1 MRLHS
6 IRLINQINN
15 HEIKEKTLLK
25 YEEHLWNR
33 FEALHERYRRQ
44 YNYLSNL
51 KTIFTKYRAGISD
64 FSKSNLNIVKAKYQL
79 EESNNSQN
87 DALLSLVSNIS
98 KQGEAF
104 DYFEKAMPGYI
115 IQKLDSI
122 LDPVYYEEKDKYNN
136 LKKAYSNYIYAQ
148 NSVEKAKKTFYNSA
162 SAAENQLRVVI
173 KTKEID
179 VSQANIETLNKLE
192 SKKNDLINEAKNY
205 ENKYILE
212 IQNANKLRIDFNQ
225 KQNDILQFY
234 EKRDENSGEE
244 IKIMLM
250 LFVAELKKDIQIIT
264 NNIQDFEENIKKID
278 IKKDINE
285 FIELNKGTVKP
296 DEEIIF
302 YPYEPITKI
311 TETKES
317 EEFKYNVM
325 REMKLNFNGIFPD
338 FNQEF
343 EDKKSELR
351 KMTVNFFKTNV
362 KFNEQEKLLEYL
374 KEKKFRDYFLINLSK
389 QRTQG
394 RYARKEEIINNLKEV
409 LNLILEIAEKEKDYE
424 SGKNCIILS
433 QTYYIED
440 KNDKNKK
447 IYLIESIQDN
457 NWLKSINFW
466 NGIIDLMI
474 KKEIEKNYKI
484 NKNND
489 ENEQKKISSN
499 AGFSQLLSYSNNMV
513 EFKIDKDIIKHIIDK
528 FAIKYNI
535 EKNLVEAIYANSGIT
550 GEIDINAY
558 DPNEDLIEDEKKDIK
573 IDEMKNEENIK
584 EDIKNEKNNEE
595 NNSDK
600 NKLDYVILDNEEK
613 KDEGNIDEGKGNVN
627 DENI

>member
-1 MRLHS
+1 MENK
-6 IRLINQINN
+6 IQQINN
-15 HEIKEKTLLK
+15 QEIKEKPLLK
-25 YEEHLWNR
+25 YEDHLWNR

-51 KTIFTKYRAGISD
+51 KTIFTKYRSGISD

-79 EESNNSQN
+79 EETNNSQN

-104 DYFEKAMPGYI
+104 DYFEKAIPGYI

-136 LKKAYSNYIYAQ
+136 LKKAYNNYIYAQ

-264 NNIQDFEENIKKID
+264 TNIQDFEENIKKID

-285 FIELNKGTVKP
+285 FVDLNKGTVKP

-302 YPYEPITKI
+302 YPYDPITKI

-374 KEKKFRDYFLINLSK
+374 KEKQFRDYFLINLSK

-394 RYARKEEIINNLKEV
+394 RYARKEEIMNNLKEV

-474 KKEIEKNYKI
+474 KKEIEKNNKI

-535 EKNLVEAIYANSGIT
+535 EKNLVETIYANSGIT

-584 EDIKNEKNNEE
+584 EDIKNEKNNSEQ

-600 NKLDYVILDNEEK
+600 IKMDYVILDNEEK
-613 KDEGNIDEGKGNVN
+613 KDEGNIDEGKGNVK
-627 DENI
+627 EGNI

>member
-1 MRLHS
+1 MENKIH
-6 IRLINQINN
+6 QINN
-15 HEIKEKTLLK
+15 QEIKEKTLLK

-51 KTIFTKYRAGISD
+51 KTIFTKYRSGISD

-136 LKKAYSNYIYAQ
+136 LKKAYNNYIYAQ

-179 VSQANIETLNKLE
+179 VSQANIETLNRLE

-205 ENKYILE
+205 ENKYISE

-264 NNIQDFEENIKKID
+264 TNIQDFEENIKKID

-285 FIELNKGTVKP
+285 FVELNKGTVKP

-302 YPYEPITKI
+302 DPYEPITKI

-317 EEFKYNVM
+317 EDFKYNVM

-374 KEKKFRDYFLINLSK
+374 KEKQFRDYFLINLSK

-474 KKEIEKNYKI
+474 KKEIEKNNKI

-528 FAIKYNI
+528 FAIKYDI
-535 EKNLVEAIYANSGIT
+535 EKNLVEAIYANTGIT

-584 EDIKNEKNNEE
+584 EDIKNEKNNSEE

-600 NKLDYVILDNEEK
+600 NKSDYVISDNEEK
-613 KDEGNIDEGKGNVN
+613 KDEGNIDEGKGNVK
-627 DENI
+627 EGNI

>member
-1 MRLHS
+1 MENKIH
-6 IRLINQINN
+6 QINN
-15 HEIKEKTLLK
+15 QEIKEKTLLK

-51 KTIFTKYRAGISD
+51 KTIFTKYRSGISD

-136 LKKAYSNYIYAQ
+136 LKKAYNNYIYAQ

-162 SAAENQLRVVI
+162 SAAENQLRAVV

-179 VSQANIETLNKLE
+179 VSQANMETLNKLE
-192 SKKNDLINEAKNY
+192 NKKNDLMNEAKNY
-205 ENKYILE
+205 ENKYVSE

-225 KQNDILQFY
+225 KQNNILQFY
-234 EKRDENSGEE
+234 EKRDNDSGEE
-244 IKIMLM
+244 IKTILM
-250 LFVAELKKDIQIIT
+250 LYVAELKKDLQIII
-264 NNIQDFEENIKKID
+264 NNIYEFEESIKKMD
-278 IKKDINE
+278 IKKDINQ
-285 FIELNKGTVKP
+285 FIETNKGTMKP

-302 YPYEPITKI
+302 CPYEPITKS

-325 REMKLNFNGIFPD
+325 REMKLHFSGIYPD

-343 EDKKSELR
+343 EDKKNELR

-362 KFNEQEKLLEYL
+362 TFNEQEKLLEYL
-374 KEKKFRDYFLINLSK
+374 KQKEFRDYFLINLSK

-409 LNLILEIAEKEKDYE
+409 LTLILDIAEKEKDFE
-424 SGKNCIILS
+424 AGKNCIILS

-447 IYLIESIQDN
+447 VYLMESIEN
-457 NWLKSINFW
+457 NQWLKSIDFW
-466 NGIIDLMI
+466 NGIIDLMT
-474 KKEIEKNYKI
+474 KKEIEKNKKI
-484 NKNND
+484 NKNT
-489 ENEQKKISSN
+489 ENNEKEQKKIMSN
-499 AGFSQLLSYSNNMV
+499 AGFSQLLSYANNMV
-513 EFKIDKDIIKHIIDK
+513 EFNIDKETIKRVIDK
-528 FAIKYNI
+528 FAIKYEI

-550 GEIDINAY
+550 GEIDVNAY
-558 DPNEDLIEDEKKDIK
+558 NPEEDKIEENKNDNEKIEPKEEEEKKEIK
-573 IDEMKNEENIK
+573 DEVKDDMGEEV
-584 EDIKNEKNNEE
+584 KNNEE
-595 NNSDK
+595 NN
-600 NKLDYVILDNEEK
+600 N
-613 KDEGNIDEGKGNVN
+613 
-627 DENI
+627 

>member
-1 MRLHS
+1 MENK
-6 IRLINQINN
+6 IQQINN

-474 KKEIEKNYKI
+474 KKEIEKNFKI

-558 DPNEDLIEDEKKDIK
+558 DPNEDLIEDKKKDIK

-584 EDIKNEKNNEE
+584 EDIKNEKNNNEE
-595 NNSDK
+595 KNSDK
-600 NKLDYVILDNEEK
+600 IKLDYVILDNEEK

>member
-1 MRLHS
+1 MENK
-6 IRLINQINN
+6 IQQINN
-15 HEIKEKTLLK
+15 QEIKEKPLLK
-25 YEEHLWNR
+25 YEDHLWNR

-51 KTIFTKYRAGISD
+51 KTIFTKYRSGISD

-79 EESNNSQN
+79 EETNNSQN

-104 DYFEKAMPGYI
+104 DYFEKAIPGYI

-136 LKKAYSNYIYAQ
+136 LKKAYNNYIYAQ

-264 NNIQDFEENIKKID
+264 TNIQDFEENIKKID

-285 FIELNKGTVKP
+285 FVDLNKGTVKP

-302 YPYEPITKI
+302 YPYDPITKI

-374 KEKKFRDYFLINLSK
+374 KEKQFRDYFLINLSK

-394 RYARKEEIINNLKEV
+394 RYARKEEIMNNLKEV
-409 LNLILEIAEKEKDYE
+409 LNLILENDEKEKDYE

-474 KKEIEKNYKI
+474 KKEIEKNNKI

-535 EKNLVEAIYANSGIT
+535 EKNLVETIYANSGIT

-584 EDIKNEKNNEE
+584 EGIKNEKNNSEQ

-600 NKLDYVILDNEEK
+600 IKMDYVILDNEEK
-613 KDEGNIDEGKGNVN
+613 KDEGNIDEEKGNVN
-627 DENI
+627 EGNI

>member
-1 MRLHS
+1 MENK
-6 IRLINQINN
+6 IQQINN

-104 DYFEKAMPGYI
+104 DYFEKAIPGYI

-250 LFVAELKKDIQIIT
+250 LFVAELKKDIQIMT

-374 KEKKFRDYFLINLSK
+374 KKKQFRDYFLINLSK

>member
-1 MRLHS
+1 MENK
-6 IRLINQINN
+6 IQQINN

-550 GEIDINAY
+550 GEIDNNAY

>member
-1 MRLHS
+1 MENK
-6 IRLINQINN
+6 IQQINN

-104 DYFEKAMPGYI
+104 DYFEKAIPGYI

-550 GEIDINAY
+550 GEIDNNAY

>member
-1 MRLHS
+1 MENK
-6 IRLINQINN
+6 IQQINN

-325 REMKLNFNGIFPD
+325 REMKLHFSGIYPD

-343 EDKKSELR
+343 EDKKNELR

-362 KFNEQEKLLEYL
+362 TFNEQEKLLEYL
-374 KEKKFRDYFLINLSK
+374 KQKEFRDYFLINLSK

>member
-1 MRLHS
+1 MENK
-6 IRLINQINN
+6 IQQINN

-79 EESNNSQN
+79 EETNNSQN

-513 EFKIDKDIIKHIIDK
+513 EFKIDKDIIKHVIDK

>member
-1 MRLHS
+1 MENK
-6 IRLINQINN
+6 IQQINN

-104 DYFEKAMPGYI
+104 DYFEKAIPGYI

-513 EFKIDKDIIKHIIDK
+513 EFKIDKDIIKHVIDK

-558 DPNEDLIEDEKKDIK
+558 DPNEDLIEDKKKDIK
-573 IDEMKNEENIK
+573 IDEMKNKENIK

>member
-1 MRLHS
+1 MEDK
-6 IRLINQINN
+6 IDKNQTTKNN
-15 HEIKEKTLLK
+15 IKKETETLKFEDNLWDL
-25 YEEHLWNR
+25 YEG
-33 FEALHERYRRQ
+33 LHERYRRQ

-104 DYFEKAMPGYI
+104 DYFEKAIPGYI

>member
-1 MRLHS
+1 METK
-6 IRLINQINN
+6 IQQINN
-15 HEIKEKTLLK
+15 QEIKEKPLLK
-25 YEEHLWNR
+25 YEDHLWNR

-51 KTIFTKYRAGISD
+51 KTIFTKYRSGISD

-136 LKKAYSNYIYAQ
+136 LKKAYNNYIYAQ

-264 NNIQDFEENIKKID
+264 TNIQDFEENIKKID

-285 FIELNKGTVKP
+285 FVDLNKGTVKP

-302 YPYEPITKI
+302 YPYDPITKI

-374 KEKKFRDYFLINLSK
+374 KEKQFRDYFLINLSK

-394 RYARKEEIINNLKEV
+394 RYARKEEIMNNLKEV

-474 KKEIEKNYKI
+474 KKEIEKNNKI

-535 EKNLVEAIYANSGIT
+535 EKNLVETIYANSGIT

-558 DPNEDLIEDEKKDIK
+558 DPNEDLIEDEKKDDK

-584 EDIKNEKNNEE
+584 EDIKNEKNNSEQ

-600 NKLDYVILDNEEK
+600 IKMDYVILDNEEK
-613 KDEGNIDEGKGNVN
+613 KDEGNIDEEK
-627 DENI
+627 

>member
-1 MRLHS
+1 MENK
-6 IRLINQINN
+6 IQQINN

>member
-1 MRLHS
+1 MENK
-6 IRLINQINN
+6 IQQINN

-104 DYFEKAMPGYI
+104 DYFEKAIPGYI

>member
-1 MRLHS
+1 MENK
-6 IRLINQINN
+6 IQQINN

-474 KKEIEKNYKI
+474 KKEIEKNFKI

>member
-1 MRLHS
+1 MENK
-6 IRLINQINN
+6 IQQINN
-15 HEIKEKTLLK
+15 QEIKEKPLLK
-25 YEEHLWNR
+25 YEDHLWNR

-51 KTIFTKYRAGISD
+51 KTIFTKYRSGISD

-79 EESNNSQN
+79 EETNNSQN

-104 DYFEKAMPGYI
+104 DYFEKAIPGYI

-122 LDPVYYEEKDKYNN
+122 LDPVYYEEKDKYKYNN
-136 LKKAYSNYIYAQ
+136 LKKAYNNYIYAQ

-205 ENKYILE
+205 ENKYISE

-264 NNIQDFEENIKKID
+264 TNIQDFEENIKKID

-285 FIELNKGTVKP
+285 FVDLNKGTVKP

-302 YPYEPITKI
+302 YPYDPITKI

-374 KEKKFRDYFLINLSK
+374 KEKQFRDYFLINLSK

-394 RYARKEEIINNLKEV
+394 RYARKEEIMNNLKEV

-474 KKEIEKNYKI
+474 KKEIEKNNKI

-535 EKNLVEAIYANSGIT
+535 EKNLVETIYANSGIT

-584 EDIKNEKNNEE
+584 EDIKNEKNNSEQ

-600 NKLDYVILDNEEK
+600 IKMDYVILDNEEK
-613 KDEGNIDEGKGNVN
+613 KDEGNIDEEKGNVN
-627 DENI
+627 EGNI

>member
-1 MRLHS
+1 MENKIH
-6 IRLINQINN
+6 QINN
-15 HEIKEKTLLK
+15 QEIKEKTLLK

-51 KTIFTKYRAGISD
+51 KTIFTKYRSGISD

-136 LKKAYSNYIYAQ
+136 LKKAYNNYIYAQ

-179 VSQANIETLNKLE
+179 VSQANIETLNRLE

-205 ENKYILE
+205 ENKYISE

-264 NNIQDFEENIKKID
+264 TNIQDFEENIKKID

-285 FIELNKGTVKP
+285 FVELNKGTVKP

-302 YPYEPITKI
+302 DPYEPITKI

-317 EEFKYNVM
+317 EDFKYNVM

-374 KEKKFRDYFLINLSK
+374 KEKQFRDYFLINLSK

-474 KKEIEKNYKI
+474 KKEIEKNNKI

-528 FAIKYNI
+528 FAIKYDI
-535 EKNLVEAIYANSGIT
+535 EKNLVEAIYANTGIT

-584 EDIKNEKNNEE
+584 EDIKNEKNNSEE

-600 NKLDYVILDNEEK
+600 NKSDYVILDNEEK
-613 KDEGNIDEGKGNVN
+613 KDEGNIDEGKGNVK
-627 DENI
+627 EGNI

>member
-1 MRLHS
+1 MENK
-6 IRLINQINN
+6 IQQINN

-325 REMKLNFNGIFPD
+325 REMKLHFSGIYPD

-343 EDKKSELR
+343 EDKKNELR

-362 KFNEQEKLLEYL
+362 TFNEQEKLLEYL
-374 KEKKFRDYFLINLSK
+374 KQKEFRDYFLINLSK

-550 GEIDINAY
+550 GEIDNNAY

>member
-1 MRLHS
+1 MENK
-6 IRLINQINN
+6 IQQINN

-104 DYFEKAMPGYI
+104 DYFEKAIPGYI

-474 KKEIEKNYKI
+474 KKEIEKNFKI

>member
-1 MRLHS
+1 MENK
-6 IRLINQINN
+6 IQQINN
-15 HEIKEKTLLK
+15 QEIKEKPLLK
-25 YEEHLWNR
+25 YEDHLWNR

-51 KTIFTKYRAGISD
+51 KTIFTKYRSGISD

-79 EESNNSQN
+79 EETNNSQN

-104 DYFEKAMPGYI
+104 DYFEKAIPGYI

-136 LKKAYSNYIYAQ
+136 LKKAYNNYIYAQ

-264 NNIQDFEENIKKID
+264 TNIQDFEENIKKID

-285 FIELNKGTVKP
+285 FVDLNKGTVKP

-302 YPYEPITKI
+302 YPYDPITKI

-374 KEKKFRDYFLINLSK
+374 KEKQFRDYFLINLSK

-394 RYARKEEIINNLKEV
+394 RYARKEEIMNNLKEV

-474 KKEIEKNYKI
+474 KKEIEKNNKI

-535 EKNLVEAIYANSGIT
+535 EKNLVETIYANSGIT

-584 EDIKNEKNNEE
+584 EDIKNEKNNSEQ

-600 NKLDYVILDNEEK
+600 IKMDYVILDNEEK
-613 KDEGNIDEGKGNVN
+613 KDEGNIDEEKGNVN
-627 DENI
+627 EGNI

>member
-1 MRLHS
+1 MENK
-6 IRLINQINN
+6 IQQINN

-104 DYFEKAMPGYI
+104 DYFEKAIPGYI

-513 EFKIDKDIIKHIIDK
+513 EFKIDKDIIKHVIDK

-550 GEIDINAY
+550 GEIDNNAY

>member
-1 MRLHS
+1 MENK
-6 IRLINQINN
+6 IQQINN
-15 HEIKEKTLLK
+15 QEIKEKPLLK
-25 YEEHLWNR
+25 YEDHLWNR

-79 EESNNSQN
+79 EETNNSQN

-104 DYFEKAMPGYI
+104 DYFEKAIPGYI

-136 LKKAYSNYIYAQ
+136 LKKAYNNYIYAQ

-264 NNIQDFEENIKKID
+264 TNIQDFEENIKKID

-285 FIELNKGTVKP
+285 FVDLNKGTVKP

-302 YPYEPITKI
+302 YPYDPITKI

-374 KEKKFRDYFLINLSK
+374 KEKQFRDYFLINLSK

-394 RYARKEEIINNLKEV
+394 RYARKEEIMNNLKEV

-474 KKEIEKNYKI
+474 KKEIEKNNKI

-535 EKNLVEAIYANSGIT
+535 EKNLVETIYANSGIT

-584 EDIKNEKNNEE
+584 EDIKNEKNNSEQ

-600 NKLDYVILDNEEK
+600 IKMDYVILDNEEK
-613 KDEGNIDEGKGNVN
+613 KDEGNIDEEKGNVN

>member
-1 MRLHS
+1 MENK
-6 IRLINQINN
+6 IQQINN
-15 HEIKEKTLLK
+15 QEIKEKPLLK
-25 YEEHLWNR
+25 YEDHLWNR

-51 KTIFTKYRAGISD
+51 KTIFTKYRSGISD

-79 EESNNSQN
+79 EETNNSQN

-104 DYFEKAMPGYI
+104 DYFEKAIPGYI

-136 LKKAYSNYIYAQ
+136 LKKAYNNYIYAQ

-264 NNIQDFEENIKKID
+264 TNIQDFEENIKKID

-285 FIELNKGTVKP
+285 FVDLNKGTVKP

-302 YPYEPITKI
+302 YPYDPITKI

-374 KEKKFRDYFLINLSK
+374 KEKQFRDYFLINLSK

-474 KKEIEKNYKI
+474 KKEIEKNNKI

-535 EKNLVEAIYANSGIT
+535 EKNLVETIYANSGIT

-584 EDIKNEKNNEE
+584 EDIKNEKNNSEQ

-600 NKLDYVILDNEEK
+600 IKMDYVILDNEEK
-613 KDEGNIDEGKGNVN
+613 KDEGNIDEEKGNVN
-627 DENI
+627 EGNI